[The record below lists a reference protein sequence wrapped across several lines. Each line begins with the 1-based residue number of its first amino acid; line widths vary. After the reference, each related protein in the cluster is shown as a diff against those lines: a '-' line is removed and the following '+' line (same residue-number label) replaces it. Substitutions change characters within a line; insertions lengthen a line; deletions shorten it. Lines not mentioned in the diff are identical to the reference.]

1 MCEASSD
8 WKHSE
13 TVREAGLR
21 RTFLSQ
27 NSSQHNNATVLLL
40 IYFLV
45 ILRIQRV
52 LLLHEKE
59 GIMTLLIVS
68 VGEWKILGSDTK

>member
-1 MCEASSD
+1 MCEASLD

-13 TVREAGLR
+13 AVQEAGLR

-27 NSSQHNNATVLLL
+27 NSFQHNNATVLLL

-52 LLLHEKE
+52 LLHEKE